1 MDVATRIAEH
11 RDQLSP
17 AERRVADVVLG
28 DPQLVAFGTV
38 AAVADRA
45 GTSGASVVRLAN
57 RIGLEGFTE
66 LQSGVQAELAHRLG
80 RATERIRQPGPADV
94 VGRALAIELDNVQ
107 RTFER
112 ADRAAFDRAVA
123 LLAGAGA
130 GTGGAVATGGHAR
143 VFVCVADASS
153 GVMAQCGGELGML
166 RPGVVVLAG
175 GDVAVGRLSADA
187 GRDDVVLVL
196 DLPRYDRSVI
206 ETTRRLGR
214 AGVRSVVLTD
224 RALSPLTDHAA
235 AVFLVE
241 GAGVGPFDSYV
252 GALAL
257 LNALVAGVADRL
269 RATATERLDRVEAA
283 WRAADSLADG

>member
-57 RIGLEGFTE
+57 RIGLEGFSE

-123 LLAGAGA
+123 LLAGAGD
-130 GTGGAVATGGHAR
+130 AVATGGQGR

-187 GRDDVVLVL
+187 GRDDVALVL

-214 AGVRSVVLTD
+214 AGVRAVVLTD